1 MLQCTSPLSAS
12 TFGPCETQ
20 LPQRR
25 DHGLSLDT
33 PFLVV
38 STMLERSRCSI
49 SICGMQ
55 TPGMWHQP
63 GWHFKN
69 RFSYSVSDWGLG
81 IKQQPAI
88 GPVEDEAGG
97 VGSSVEG
104 CWRSGSIRSRLVR
117 AAGPRPGWLWISREP
132 LGSPGNQC
140 LGCLPWPQSEIS
152 NPGRQQQKAGQG
164 ALRAGMKKPEL
175 TCRPQET
182 YQTVGVCCARLAQHR
197 IAVLRKKLGDFGYSC
212 WEMHWSALICYGS
225 CVIGRDH
232 FRIVSDSME
241 GIQRQSCAGDSGFIH
256 ITDSVLW
263 RRVGL
268 TFNKKKKSICQYMQ
282 IDNSELLYLK

>member
-12 TFGPCETQ
+12 TFAPCETQ
-20 LPQRR
+20 LPQCR
-25 DHGLSLDT
+25 DRGLSLDT

-63 GWHFKN
+63 GWHLKN

-104 CWRSGSIRSRLVR
+104 CWRRSGSIRSSLVR
-117 AAGPRPGWLWISREP
+117 AAGPRPGWLWISREQ
-132 LGSPGNQC
+132 LGSPGNHC
-140 LGCLPWPQSEIS
+140 LGCLPWPQSERFLTQDVS
-152 NPGRQQQKAGQG
+152 NKRQVRGPCGLEWKSPSWPADPRRLTRQLGCAVHAWPSTELQCWGRN
-164 ALRAGMKKPEL
+164 L
-175 TCRPQET
+175 ET
-182 YQTVGVCCARLAQHR
+182 LGTAVGKCT
-197 IAVLRKKLGDFGYSC
+197 
-212 WEMHWSALICYGS
+212 E
-225 CVIGRDH
+225 
-232 FRIVSDSME
+232 
-241 GIQRQSCAGDSGFIH
+241 
-256 ITDSVLW
+256 VLW
-263 RRVGL
+263 FV
-268 TFNKKKKSICQYMQ
+268 TAAAS
-282 IDNSELLYLK
+282 